1 MRQLSQSLAAN
12 LAVLDKM
19 FGTSADYY
27 AKEITIYHCRGSIL
41 LFDGMASLDSLW
53 ELLLDAASRQAP
65 PQQAGQRCT
74 GPQVFE
80 LILHG
85 SAFPAESEP
94 VTDLADLIKRM
105 TAGMAV
111 LLLDGCAKGIAFSV
125 QGLKFRSVDEPSGE
139 GNLRGSREGFAD
151 LLRVNLS
158 LLRRLIRTEH
168 LVQEVAQADT
178 EMQTEYAIC
187 YCKNR
192 ADSAMVIRVRKALA
206 AAKPELLLD
215 SSYFVPWLLP
225 GKARL
230 FTPVSYTERPAVAAA
245 KICEGKIVVLVNGS
259 PSAMVLPALFCENFE
274 CLDDY
279 ASTAVFSSF
288 LRILKYVS
296 FYLTVFLPG
305 VFVCLAV
312 YLPELIPPQLLY
324 KIEAAEKATPLPL
337 FAEMLLVILILEVI
351 REAGLRMPQ
360 SLGHSVSLVSAL
372 IIGDAA
378 IATGLMSTPVIFV
391 ASITAIAVFVTPSL
405 YEPATLLRLGVV
417 LAAGLAG
424 PVGLA
429 GAFFAVLLSL
439 SGTACLQVPYLAAHP
454 FPQRPMAEDGIIR
467 RNYRRLS
474 AHDFNIWQKRE
485 ENDAKT
491 ERLFCSRAGIER
503 VDSCAGRRN
512 ADRYLSAWDDHSW
525 SGSGSFA
532 HMHQW
537 GVLCLLAA
545 GSHAVGLAVFRRSMV
560 SGRVVW
566 NRNAGPEHLPAGV
579 PLHGADRP
587 AAAFALGRVVYSAF
601 RLGCSGTGT
610 VVVRAAGWAGLSDRA
625 CRADGLGAPA
635 DGRCCATGPLAACSA
650 VCGVFVL
657 AASCRL

>member
-1 MRQLSQSLAAN
+1 MQQLSQSLSAN
-12 LAVLDKM
+12 LAALDRM
-19 FGTSADYY
+19 FGSSADYY
-27 AKEITIYHCRGSIL
+27 AKEITIYHCKAVIL

-53 ELLLDAASRQAP
+53 TLLLDAASRQAP
-65 PQQAGQRCT
+65 PVQPGQCCT
-74 GPQVFE
+74 GMQAYE
-80 LILHG
+80 LILHD
-85 SAFPAESEP
+85 SAFPAENAP
-94 VTDLADLIKRM
+94 VEDMDELTKRL

-125 QGLKFRSVDEPSGE
+125 QELKFRSVGEPSGE

-158 LLRRLIRTEH
+158 LLRRLIRSEQ
-168 LVQEVAQADT
+168 LVQEAAQANT
-178 EMQTEYAIC
+178 GMRTEYAIC
-187 YCKNR
+187 YCKNK
-192 ADSAMVIRVRKALA
+192 ADPAMVQRVRKTLA

-245 KICEGKIVVLVNGS
+245 KLCEGKIVVLVNGS

-288 LRILKYVS
+288 LRVLKYIS

-324 KIEAAEKATPLPL
+324 RIEAAEKATPLPL
-337 FAEMLLVILILEVI
+337 FAEMLLVMLILEVI

-417 LAAGLAG
+417 LATGLAG
-424 PVGLA
+424 PVGLV
-429 GAFFAVLLSL
+429 GAFFAFLLSL

-454 FPQRPMAEDGIIR
+454 FPQRPMAEDGVIR

-474 AHDFNIWQKRE
+474 QKGFNIWQKRE
-485 ENDAKT
+485 EK
-491 ERLFCSRAGIER
+491 ECK
-503 VDSCAGRRN
+503 GRRN
-512 ADRYLSAWDDHSW
+512 SLFPHWH
-525 SGSGSFA
+525 
-532 HMHQW
+532 
-537 GVLCLLAA
+537 
-545 GSHAVGLAVFRRSMV
+545 
-560 SGRVVW
+560 
-566 NRNAGPEHLPAGV
+566 
-579 PLHGADRP
+579 
-587 AAAFALGRVVYSAF
+587 
-601 RLGCSGTGT
+601 
-610 VVVRAAGWAGLSDRA
+610 
-625 CRADGLGAPA
+625 
-635 DGRCCATGPLAACSA
+635 
-650 VCGVFVL
+650 
-657 AASCRL
+657 